1 MPNPHLTAIT
11 ESTTEAELS
20 QARDAAYRAI
30 EASGRNP
37 AGRAINNTRVL
48 RAVSER
54 RRELDLCRLPSHEDK
69 DEPLP
74 EAAQERLASGK
85 Y

>member
-1 MPNPHLTAIT
+1 MPNPHLAAIAAA
-11 ESTTEAELS
+11 TTEAELS
-20 QARDAAYRAI
+20 QARDEAYRAI
-30 EASGRNP
+30 DTSDKSP
-37 AGRAINNTRVL
+37 AGCAINNTRVL

-54 RRELDLCRLPSHEDK
+54 RRELGLCCPCSHEDE

-74 EAAQERLASGK
+74 ERLLGK

>member
-1 MPNPHLTAIT
+1 MPNPHLAAISS
-11 ESTTEAELS
+11 STTEAELS

-30 EASGRNP
+30 EDSDRNP

-54 RRELDLCRLPSHEDK
+54 RRELGLVCLPSHEDEL
-69 DEPLP
+69 EPLP
-74 EAAQERLASGK
+74 ERLLGK
-85 Y
+85 

>member
-1 MPNPHLTAIT
+1 MPSPHLTAIAAA
-11 ESTTEAELS
+11 TTEAELS

-30 EASGRNP
+30 EASDRNP
-37 AGRAINNTRVL
+37 AGRAVNNTRVL

-54 RRELDLCRLPSHEDK
+54 RRALGLCWLPSHEDE

-74 EAAQERLASGK
+74 ERLLGK